1 MLRDM
6 PMNGAKGRARTLS
19 RIRRERTAEAK
30 AMGIDTTDRK
40 ALAAW
45 DVERSKA
52 LCGSIREQLRCGCSG
67 IKHQR
72 VTGWEG

>member
-19 RIRRERTAEAK
+19 RIRRERKAEAA

-40 ALAAW
+40 AFAAW
-45 DVERSKA
+45 DAERFKA
-52 LCGSIREQLRCGCSG
+52 LYGSIGEQLRCGCNG
-67 IKHQR
+67 VKHAR
-72 VTGWEG
+72 ITGWEG